1 MTQRAR
7 RAVLVA
13 AASLAAAVMPVGAQQ
28 AAPAATAAAATVK
41 ALKGT
46 VTVQQQGKN
55 FRIQVTKGMSIADE
69 DIIVTERD
77 AQLLLQVADGSVI
90 ALNGDAKFAFGA
102 PSKTDKTRIVRGKIF
117 KGQLWANVAKGNSYR
132 FISPACVVEVMG
144 TELELKVLRDGMTQ
158 VLVFSGSVR
167 VMNKQ
172 GTAMVNAGERTIVR
186 KDAAPEATVKFDAAK
201 VERWQDAI
209 GAAAVSRPPASTP
222 EQEGDDA
229 GRMPESVIPEPQQ
242 PPIEEASPSSL

>member
-1 MTQRAR
+1 MTQRVR

-13 AASLAAAVMPVGAQQ
+13 AAGLAAAVMPVGAQQ
-28 AAPAATAAAATVK
+28 AAPAPAGTATVK

-55 FRIQVTKGMSIADE
+55 FRLAVTRGMSIAEE
-69 DIIVTERD
+69 DVIVTERD
-77 AQLLLQVADGSVI
+77 AQVLLQVADGSVI
-90 ALNGDAKFAFGA
+90 ALNGDTKFAFGA

-132 FISPACVVEVMG
+132 FISPACVVEVVG
-144 TELELKVLRDGMTQ
+144 TELDVKVLRDGMTQ
-158 VLVFSGSVR
+158 VLVFGGSVR

-186 KDAAPEATVKFDAAK
+186 KDAAPEATIKFDLSK

-209 GAAAVSRPPASTP
+209 GAAAVARPTASTP
-222 EQEGDDA
+222 PQQEGDA
-229 GRMPESVIPEPQQ
+229 GQMPGTVIPEPQQ